1 MFTRIGTITTRHP
14 VAVVVVW
21 ITAVVVAGMAILSG
35 FGLGGLF
42 ERMGSDGFTIS
53 DSESQIVQELT
64 TTDADAGETTLIV
77 VTGIDLTDAN
87 EFQQIQALANQNR
100 SLFESENVDTVIDA
114 FSSNVLIAE
123 NIGQELT
130 DSLAEEMIAQA
141 VEEQVADRQAEL
153 TASAQ
158 TPADLANIQA
168 ELTEY
173 AEEVTNTETERVTE
187 LMQALAMVAQDG
199 SGYAISVTL
208 ASDLDDDTADAAQT
222 DLEIAIS
229 QYQDALRTENTDANV
244 YGYSATLLEQSIM
257 EQVQHDLVIGE
268 SIGLPVAAIIM
279 VIVFAGIIA
288 AFLPLIGALGAIIL
302 GMVVLWLATL
312 CTSVDTFTLNVAS
325 IVGVALSVDY
335 GLLIVSRF
343 REEAGISASKL
354 HVSLTKSDVKPIVER
369 TVATAGRTVA
379 FSAITIAFALTG
391 LMFLGVHT
399 MRVISLATVC
409 VTLLSLAAA
418 ITLVPALL
426 TLVGHRLL
434 RPSVLTKIP
443 GLRKIIAAVGDS
455 SSSSGV
461 FSRIANWVQKRP
473 WRTIVGCLIFLVVAS
488 LPLIQFQVRNN
499 FVDYIAAGSDLD
511 LAYQTIQQQYPQ
523 LATSSITVVVDA
535 PTEAGSVS
543 EMAEEIQG
551 MDGVLSVTTSA
562 LPTNEQQSQL
572 DIQIDTDDEVSQAV
586 TSVVEQIRDLDIGV
600 QTWTGGAAASQI
612 DFLNALLEHLPEA
625 LTFMIIAVMVLLFL
639 MTGSILVPIKAL
651 LINSLS
657 LCASIGVTSFLFQH
671 GIGVPQTAGLELFI
685 VACMVAFGFG
695 LAMDYEVFLLARVK
709 EFWDD
714 GWNNEQAVTKGMQR
728 SGRVITSAAAIIVA
742 VFVGFSFGDLIP
754 IKEIGVALAIMVI
767 ADATIVRMLLV
778 PATMTVLG
786 RWNWWAPKWLT
797 KIHQKLGLHE

>member
-77 VTGIDLTDAN
+77 VTGIDLTDTN

-535 PTEAGSVS
+535 PTEADSVS

>member
-64 TTDADAGETTLIV
+64 TTDTDAGETTLIV
-77 VTGIDLTDAN
+77 VTGIDLTDTN

-114 FSSNVLIAE
+114 FSSNVLTAE

-173 AEEVTNTETERVTE
+173 AEEVTNTETERITE

-535 PTEAGSVS
+535 PTEADSVS

>member
-1 MFTRIGTITTRHP
+1 
-14 VAVVVVW
+14 
-21 ITAVVVAGMAILSG
+21 
-35 FGLGGLF
+35 
-42 ERMGSDGFTIS
+42 MGSDGFTIS

>member
-1 MFTRIGTITTRHP
+1 
-14 VAVVVVW
+14 
-21 ITAVVVAGMAILSG
+21 
-35 FGLGGLF
+35 
-42 ERMGSDGFTIS
+42 
-53 DSESQIVQELT
+53 
-64 TTDADAGETTLIV
+64 
-77 VTGIDLTDAN
+77 
-87 EFQQIQALANQNR
+87 
-100 SLFESENVDTVIDA
+100 
-114 FSSNVLIAE
+114 
-123 NIGQELT
+123 
-130 DSLAEEMIAQA
+130 
-141 VEEQVADRQAEL
+141 
-153 TASAQ
+153 
-158 TPADLANIQA
+158 
-168 ELTEY
+168 
-173 AEEVTNTETERVTE
+173 
-187 LMQALAMVAQDG
+187 
-199 SGYAISVTL
+199 
-208 ASDLDDDTADAAQT
+208 
-222 DLEIAIS
+222 
-229 QYQDALRTENTDANV
+229 
-244 YGYSATLLEQSIM
+244 
-257 EQVQHDLVIGE
+257 
-268 SIGLPVAAIIM
+268 
-279 VIVFAGIIA
+279 
-288 AFLPLIGALGAIIL
+288 
-302 GMVVLWLATL
+302 
-312 CTSVDTFTLNVAS
+312 
-325 IVGVALSVDY
+325 
-335 GLLIVSRF
+335 
-343 REEAGISASKL
+343 
-354 HVSLTKSDVKPIVER
+354 
-369 TVATAGRTVA
+369 
-379 FSAITIAFALTG
+379 
-391 LMFLGVHT
+391 MFLGVHT

-600 QTWTGGAAASQI
+600 RTWTGGAAASQI

-695 LAMDYEVFLLARVK
+695 LAMDYEVFLLTRVK